1 MGCFQFPNKP
11 RCTRIASSKWPYKPG
26 LLRVDDYS
34 AVPNGLFSIPRIFRR
49 RRGSKLGMLVFVDT
63 LGRAMTIDAPLGM
76 DRDAA
81 ATEPVRREWPKGL
94 LTRIP
99 YWVYQDEEIHA
110 AEQRLI

>member
-1 MGCFQFPNKP
+1 
-11 RCTRIASSKWPYKPG
+11 
-26 LLRVDDYS
+26 
-34 AVPNGLFSIPRIFRR
+34 
-49 RRGSKLGMLVFVDT
+49 MLVFVDT

-110 AEQRLI
+110 AEQRLIYEGPVWNLSLIHI